1 MKGRAARTNGECRKS
16 FLAAIGSAFADSRS
30 LLVDSVAETVLVRA
44 ASAACLM
51 EPEVDIL
58 VVGFGR
64 ESEVEEIEGEGE
76 GEGEVEVE
84 VEVEEK

>member
-1 MKGRAARTNGECRKS
+1 MKGRAARTNGDCRKS

-30 LLVDSVAETVLVRA
+30 RLVDSVAETVLVRA

-64 ESEVEEIEGEGE
+64 ESEEEEIQV
-76 GEGEVEVE
+76 EGEVA
-84 VEVEEK
+84 EVEEEEEEEK